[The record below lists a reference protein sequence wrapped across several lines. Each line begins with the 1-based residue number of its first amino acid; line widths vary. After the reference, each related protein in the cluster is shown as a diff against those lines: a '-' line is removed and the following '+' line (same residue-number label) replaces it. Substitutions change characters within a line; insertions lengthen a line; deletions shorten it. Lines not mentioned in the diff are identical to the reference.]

1 MKKRREMRELI
12 SQLLSG
18 ILFWVFVFAVY
29 KGVGYVRGQTL
40 HRVYR
45 KADSNN
51 MVAILAKDWS
61 IEAESVDERLYEMNW
76 SDQTKP
82 YVVVL
87 IDDIGYAYK
96 SENWTVIACS
106 GKKDLSD
113 MKTVIFCRYYTKTAG
128 YGSSPTQNRAS
139 STGTSEFVSIS
150 YVDAESHKQYYWES
164 FGKELPGST
173 SKTPHYKV
181 SRNKLLS
188 HIKKRLKKGP
198 EWS

>member
-1 MKKRREMRELI
+1 MNKRRERRELMK
-12 SQLLSG
+12 QLFQG
-18 ILFWVFVFAVY
+18 VLFWLFVFAVY

-40 HRVYR
+40 HRVYK
-45 KADSNN
+45 KADSNRL
-51 MVAILAKDWS
+51 VAILAKDWS
-61 IEAESVDERLYEMNW
+61 SEANSVGERLYEMEWINE
-76 SDQTKP
+76 TEP
-82 YVVVL
+82 HVVVL
-87 IDDIGYAYK
+87 IDELSYAYK
-96 SENWTVIACS
+96 TENWTVIANS

-113 MKTVIFCRYYTKTAG
+113 IKTVVFCRYYTKTAG
-128 YGSSPTQNRAS
+128 YGSSPSQNRAS

-150 YVDAESHKQYYWES
+150 YVDAKSHKQYYWES

-198 EWS
+198 EW